1 MNFLCSF
8 TIISLHETQ
17 QALSR
22 TTADN
27 RARNFRLT
35 YSVLFRMYV
44 DRSLQEIRERMLYS
58 QIWPVRSARA
68 TSIFPVCVSS
78 LLRRRYI
85 SSRRKKFNVAV
96 KADGNADC
104 GLRASP
110 VTALHRMVH
119 ISRVHRPFAPSSAA
133 HWPSASLS
141 IPWIPSRLIPRRLRE
156 ALGGL
161 WILTRGSQNTSADIA
176 YNHRTRALRDSV
188 IEILAEILA
197 PCRFEAYEGKN

>member
-1 MNFLCSF
+1 M
-8 TIISLHETQ
+8 TGE
-17 QALSR
+17 AR
-22 TTADN
+22 TG
-27 RARNFRLT
+27 
-35 YSVLFRMYV
+35 
-44 DRSLQEIRERMLYS
+44 
-58 QIWPVRSARA
+58 RSARA

-176 YNHRTRALRDSV
+176 APVITVLVHYATPHRD
-188 IEILAEILA
+188 
-197 PCRFEAYEGKN
+197 PCRNLSAPQIRSVEKREKKINMLLHYFISNEIDSRRRSSSFPDKNELI